1 MANFNLSI
9 VDGQLI
15 YLDAA
20 GNTYSIGNATMIA
33 PAYKKQTYAAKSLV
47 THDGK
52 LYTNANQIATA
63 EDWTAAHW
71 TETTVAAWAASL

>member
-1 MANFNLSI
+1 MANFNLSL
-9 VDGQLI
+9 VDGYLI

-47 THDGK
+47 THEGK
-52 LYTNANQIATA
+52 LYTNSSAIETA
-63 EDWTAAHW
+63 ENWTAAHW
-71 TETTVAAWAASL
+71 TETTIAAWTSNL